1 MIPTKRLVS
10 PGSEMDEMMI
20 QELVDARDTEN
31 LMIEYFDAVDLLDPF
46 RVARV
51 FTDDAEVTS

>member
-1 MIPTKRLVS
+1 
-10 PGSEMDEMMI
+10 MDEMMI